1 MSRPGFDR
9 GRSRLLLAT
18 DSLVPSGVGEH
29 MLTLARH
36 LDSRMD
42 VAVAADPR
50 SGLTERALRQGLAAI
65 RFDAASP
72 ASMREA
78 LQRWRPDILH
88 VHAGIG
94 WEGQA
99 LATMGREAG
108 VPVVLRTEHL
118 PFVLTD
124 AAQIETYLASTR
136 TLDALICVSEAAAES
151 VVAAGVDRAL
161 VHAIRNGIDPRAPER
176 SRQETRRALDLPADA
191 FALLVVAR
199 LTEQKGHTVLLDSL
213 VQLRGGVPNLVC
225 LVVGDGPLRHALET
239 RSVAAG
245 LGDTVRFLGNRDDV
259 ADLMAACDLLVL
271 PSLFEGL
278 PLAVLEAMAAGLP
291 VVATRI
297 GGTTEAVEAGRT
309 GWLAEPG
316 DAASLAETLCD
327 AIGDGEGR
335 HHRAQAGRQRFV
347 SQFQAAAMANATTEL
362 YCRLAASSNEASED
376 QRMKTIRI
384 GFVGAGGI
392 AQRHL
397 GILEH
402 FADVE
407 IVGFA
412 DTDLGRAEECAQR
425 FGARAFPDAVAMM
438 DACKP
443 DAVYICVPPF
453 AHGAPE
459 RAAIERG
466 LPFFVEKPVSLDLA
480 TAEAIAAEVAAK
492 GLVTAVGYHWRYLD
506 TVDEARALLAENPPQ
521 LLSGYWLDSTPPPQW
536 WWHEDR
542 SGGQMVEQSTH
553 LLDLARFLVG
563 EVTEVYGRAAHKD
576 RADFPGL
583 DVPTTSTASLT
594 FASGVVANI
603 ASTCLLG
610 WNHRVALHVFADK
623 LAIELTDRDIMV
635 DVGRGRPVR
644 GADGDPVW
652 REDRDFIDAVAGE
665 ENRIRCPYADAVA
678 THRLALAV
686 VESAR
691 TGEVVHLR
699 PDTTPRVAPAPLRF
713 PPRPEP
719 GALPPGHRHVR
730 SLGIERPGE
739 AYHFQ
744 YEEGPP
750 GEGQVRLDTLFT
762 GFSAGTELTFFKNTN
777 PYLHSRWDGERG
789 VFVPGEAGQHYPVPF
804 LGYMEVARVAESRAP
819 GFRAGEV
826 VASTYAHKSGHT
838 ADPFH
843 DLLVKLPAGID
854 PMLGIYVAQ
863 MGPIAANGLL
873 HADAELAGTHVESL
887 GQGVAGRPVLV
898 IGGGVV
904 GLLVAL
910 FAARAGA
917 SEIVVADP
925 APFRRQRI
933 EALGFT
939 AMEEDEAW
947 AYAKANW
954 HHGGGDRGADFVFQT
969 RADARSL
976 HAALRALRP
985 QGTVIDLAFYQGG
998 ADAVRLGEE
1007 FHHNGLAIRCAQINR
1022 VPRGLGF
1029 AWSRRR
1035 LAAETVGLLAARGA
1049 DIAEHMI
1056 THVVDFED
1064 APRFLCHLVDE
1075 RPDFLQVV
1083 FKVGG

>member
-1 MSRPGFDR
+1 M
-9 GRSRLLLAT
+9 LAT

-29 MLTLARH
+29 MLALARE
-36 LDSRMD
+36 LSGNWD
-42 VAVAADPR
+42 VVLASDPR
-50 SGLTERALRQGLAAI
+50 AWLGRRALRAGLAAI
-65 RFDAASP
+65 DFDASDTASL
-72 ASMREA
+72 AEA
-78 LQRWRPDILH
+78 LERLRPDILH

-94 WEGQA
+94 WEGHD
-99 LATMGREAG
+99 LAAVGRRAG
-108 VPVVLRTEHL
+108 IAAILRTEHL

-124 AAQIETYLASTR
+124 PTEIAVHRRAVHD
-136 TLDALICVSEAAAES
+136 LDAVVCVSRTAAES
-151 VVAAGVDRAL
+151 FVAAGVDPNL
-161 VHAIRNGIDPRAPER
+161 IHAIANGVHPRPPGRSRADSRRNLGIAPEA
-176 SRQETRRALDLPADA
+176 TVV
-191 FALLVVAR
+191 LVVAR
-199 LTEQKGHTVLLDSL
+199 LTEQKGHAVLLDALAADRPS
-213 VQLRGGVPNLVC
+213 VPGFVC
-225 LVVGDGPLRHALET
+225 LIAGDGPLRMPLERQART
-239 RSVAAG
+239 AG
-245 LGDTVRFLGNRDDV
+245 LGQTVRFLGERDDV
-259 ADLMAACDLLVL
+259 ADLMAAADCLVL

-278 PLAVLEAMAAGLP
+278 PLVVLEAMAAGLP
-291 VVATRI
+291 VVATLI
-297 GGTTEAVEAGRT
+297 GGTSEAVDDGVT

-316 DAASLAETLCD
+316 DAAALAATLRSALADPVALARAGAAGRERFEAKFRASAMAEATADLYRRLAGSTHAETQD
-327 AIGDGEGR
+327 A
-335 HHRAQAGRQRFV
+335 H
-347 SQFQAAAMANATTEL
+347 
-362 YCRLAASSNEASED
+362 
-376 QRMKTIRI
+376 MKTIRI
-384 GFVGAGGI
+384 GFVGVGGI

-402 FADVE
+402 FDDVA

-412 DTDLGRAEECAQR
+412 DPDRARAEAAAVR
-425 FGARAFPDAVAMM
+425 FGARAFDDASAMM
-438 DACKP
+438 DACDL

-459 RAAIERG
+459 QAAIERG

-480 TAEAIAAEVAAK
+480 TAEAIAAAVAEK

-506 TVDEARALLAENPPQ
+506 TVDEARALLAGNPPQ

-536 WWHEDR
+536 WWREDR
-542 SGGQMVEQSTH
+542 SGGQMVEQATH

-563 EVTEVYGRAAHKD
+563 DVVQVYGRAAHKD
-576 RADFPGL
+576 RPEFPDL
-583 DVPTTSTASLT
+583 DVPTTTTASLT
-594 FASGVVANI
+594 FASGVVANL

-610 WNHRVALHVFADK
+610 WNHRVGLHIFADK
-623 LAIELTDRDIMV
+623 LAIELTDHDIMV

-652 REDRDFIDAVAGE
+652 REDRDFIDAVAGL
-665 ENRIRCPYADAVA
+665 ENRIRCPYADALA

-691 TGEVVHLR
+691 TGEVVSLP
-699 PDTTPRVAPAPLRF
+699 PDAAPRVDPAPLRF
-713 PPRPEP
+713 LPRPEP
-719 GALPPGHRHVR
+719 GQLPPGHRHVR

-750 GEGQVRLDTLFT
+750 GEGQVRLDTLYS

-777 PYLHSRWDGERG
+777 PYLHSRWDGGRG
-789 VFVPGEAGQHYPVPF
+789 VFVPGEPGQHFPLPF
-804 LGYMEVARVAESRAP
+804 LGYMEVARVAESRAA
-819 GFRAGEV
+819 GFRPGEI

-843 DLLVKLPAGID
+843 DLLVSLPATID

-873 HADAELAGTHVESL
+873 HADAELAGPRVERL
-887 GQGVAGRPVLV
+887 GQSVAGRPVLV

-904 GLLVAL
+904 GLLTAL
-910 FAARAGA
+910 FAAKAGA

-925 APFRRQRI
+925 SSFRRGRI

-939 AMEEDEAW
+939 AMDEDQAW
-947 AYAKANW
+947 NHAKATW

-1007 FHHNGLAIRCAQINR
+1007 FHHNGLAIRCAQIGR

-1029 AWSRRR
+1029 EWNRRR
-1035 LAAETVGLLAARGA
+1035 LAAETIELLAARGP
-1049 DIAEHMI
+1049 DIIDHMI
-1056 THVVDFED
+1056 THVVDFEE
-1064 APRFLCHLVDE
+1064 APAFLRHLVEE

-1083 FKVGG
+1083 FKVRD